1 MEPEIISNIIGSP
14 KIKMSPLL
22 GTHVRCGNGE
32 GYEDSDG
39 CAAFAFLSAASDRYL
54 SASSF
59 DKLLGH
65 PKSYATPQISLRGE
79 EWFKDPC
86 LMLLQDSR
94 PVILHNYLKPIS

>member
-1 MEPEIISNIIGSP
+1 
-14 KIKMSPLL
+14 MSPLP
-22 GTHVRCGNGE
+22 GIHVRCGTGE

-39 CAAFAFLSAASDRYL
+39 CAAFAFLSTASDRDL
-54 SASSF
+54 STSSF

-65 PKSYATPQISLRGE
+65 PKSDATPQISLRGE

-86 LMLLQDSR
+86 QMFLQDSR